1 MYFGSKSIILKRK
14 IDQAI
19 FKCGFSY
26 DHVGVGEAPSIGLQE
41 AVDRTLPQ
49 QPDILIPVHS
59 RIHLPRGGVPK
70 IKPKP
75 IGTLKE
81 PKPNPKDPASLDA
94 EPIVRPRQET
104 ADTSGRILTKDQYIA
119 RGRTV
124 RKGLASNIAVKDN
137 DKTIKSEETLLAPG
151 DGSVANVKDVYVLV
165 SDDRLLTKNDITDT
179 NHVYDDL
186 TEILPEGSVSLG

>member
-1 MYFGSKSIILKRK
+1 M
-14 IDQAI
+14 
-19 FKCGFSY
+19 
-26 DHVGVGEAPSIGLQE
+26 
-41 AVDRTLPQ
+41 
-49 QPDILIPVHS
+49 
-59 RIHLPRGGVPK
+59 
-70 IKPKP
+70 
-75 IGTLKE
+75 
-81 PKPNPKDPASLDA
+81 
-94 EPIVRPRQET
+94 
-104 ADTSGRILTKDQYIA
+104 TKDQYIA

-165 SDDRLLTKNDITDT
+165 SDDSLLTKNDITDT